1 MATNNTKLYM
11 LNTSYF
17 TDDVYDTILATKD
30 IADGVCDTMRTTK
43 DVIFNSAWEDYCVF
57 HNKFEPINSTNG
69 IFVISEFR
77 YVFDEIV
84 SNQIPKQ
91 DFCLFLETISFK
103 IK

>member
-1 MATNNTKLYM
+1 MNNIKLNLLY
-11 LNTSYF
+11 TEYF
-17 TDDVYDTILATKD
+17 TDDVCDTIRTSKD
-30 IADGVCDTMRTTK
+30 SIFY
-43 DVIFNSAWEDYCVF
+43 DVWKEYRVF
-57 HNKFEPINSTNG
+57 HSKIEPINSTNG

-91 DFCLFLETISFK
+91 DFGLYLETISFK